1 MFGKQSSTNK
11 FVSAPQ
17 IDEEQQKKFEE
28 IIELLVAAGYFR
40 ARISSLSP
48 FDKVIGGMAWSI
60 TSSNADVDID
70 IFFKE
75 NAPIGQKIKLSEQ
88 ILRALIRM
96 KCPHV
101 IQPNQIQGL
110 DYIHIFPVIQWLVTK
125 VIETREETGDL
136 LRQFSMWQFNKHQK
150 LPSDEEFEQRKPSAV
165 AYVKELNDRY
175 KPSRKFKNQNK
186 DFSAREEEQVQQT
199 LLEYG
204 VRPVFVS
211 LQQEGQKSKSQSAAA
226 ARLQKAL
233 STQNVQGSKDDEEAK
248 AAHESKVN
256 EMMKNLD
263 SVDTSGRLAGNVVG
277 KVVGLESE
285 EIRKLASEYDESR
298 KGTGKDGDGAAGFG
312 EETTKRQIENRKKQL
327 THAMDKI
334 NELKEEHDKLKEQL
348 QQAEAIFQK
357 KANLNARIVAEID
370 KMNAMETPENAKDL
384 AMLKALVA
392 LNENLKNQEAQ
403 FRASCKRQ
411 LAELTQKTQK
421 LKDAAPDEEVEERRR
436 LIQET
441 HAKDTEKLTRIRQ
454 LLAKKNRDIQLIER
468 SIDEIPSRVE
478 LQQYQRMFVELYE
491 QVHLKLI
498 ETRQYYISYN
508 TLEDSRNYL
517 SKEVSIL
524 KSIDDNYQ
532 VVMKNKANKDK
543 FLESLQQIL
552 TSVTQNL
559 EKVDQK
565 LKDEKVKKDKLNE
578 KYMFLIEK
586 ERGFYKSTKEFQ
598 EECNKNVLLS
608 KKMEELGL
616 TA

>member
-136 LRQFSMWQFNKHQK
+136 LRKFSMWQFNKNQK
-150 LPSDEEFEQRKPSAV
+150 LPSDEEFEQRKPGAV
-165 AYVKELNDRY
+165 SYVKELNDRY

-186 DFSAREEEQVQQT
+186 DFAAREEEQVQQT

-204 VRPVFVS
+204 IRPVFVS
-211 LQQEGQKSKSQSAAA
+211 LQQEGQKQKSQSAAA

-233 STQNVQGSKDDEEAK
+233 STQNVQGSKEDEEAK

-263 SVDTSGRLAGNVVG
+263 TVDSSGRLAGNVVG

-298 KGTGKDGDGAAGFG
+298 RGTGKDGDGAAGFG

-327 THAMDKI
+327 AHTMDKI
-334 NELKEEHDKLKEQL
+334 HELKDEHDKLKEQL
-348 QQAEAIFQK
+348 QQAENLFQK

-454 LLAKKNRDIQLIER
+454 LLAKKNRDIQLVER

-586 ERGFYKSTKEFQ
+586 ERGFYKATKEFQ
-598 EECNKNVLLS
+598 EECNKNALLS
-608 KKMEELGL
+608 KRLDELGL